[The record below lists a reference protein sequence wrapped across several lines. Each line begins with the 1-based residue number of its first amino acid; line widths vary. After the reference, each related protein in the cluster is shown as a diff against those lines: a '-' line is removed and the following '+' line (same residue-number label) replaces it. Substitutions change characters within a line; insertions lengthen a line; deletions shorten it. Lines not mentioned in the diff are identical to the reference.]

1 MSSAVFEKMSP
12 FIIMVLIFAIILIVN
27 IVKNINKAKKKK
39 PKRVA
44 PAGPEGL
51 DHTFS
56 ASGDEK
62 AIRAYRRLEDRENDW
77 LARQLREEKA
87 SEKRFSAMFGLKL
100 EHAMRCDADGVD
112 NGEGK

>member
-1 MSSAVFEKMSP
+1 MRGTVFEGMFP
-12 FIIMVLIFAIILIVN
+12 FIIIAIIFVIVLIVN
-27 IVKNINKAKKKK
+27 MVKSIKRAKTKK
-39 PKRVA
+39 PKRGA
-44 PAGPEGL
+44 FAGPKGI

-62 AIRAYRRLEDRENDW
+62 TIRAYRRLEDRENDW

-100 EHAMRCDADGVD
+100 EHALRCDADGID
-112 NGEGK
+112 KAEGK

>member
-1 MSSAVFEKMSP
+1 MSSTVFEGMFP
-12 FIIMVLIFAIILIVN
+12 FIIVVLIFVIVLIVN
-27 IVKNINKAKKKK
+27 IVKNVKRANNKK

-51 DHTFS
+51 DRTFS

-77 LARQLREEKA
+77 LAQQLREEKA
-87 SEKRFSAMFGLKL
+87 SERKFSAMFGLKL
-100 EHAMRCDADGVD
+100 EHALRCDADGID
-112 NGEGK
+112 NAEGR

>member
-1 MSSAVFEKMSP
+1 MNSTVFEAMSP
-12 FIIMVLIFAIILIVN
+12 FIIVVMIFAIVLIVN
-27 IVKNINKAKKKK
+27 IVKSIKQSKKKK

-56 ASGDEK
+56 AGGDEK

-77 LARQLREEKA
+77 LAQQLREEKA

-100 EHAMRCDADGVD
+100 EHVLRCDADGVD